1 MVDDDKASRSVV
13 FEILQNVVMG
23 PTTAEQTGN
32 RAENASVYCG
42 KTKVFMANSVV
53 RVLSPWLTVLE
64 RNCIMGILAQ
74 MIITVQAILLLMP
87 V

>member
-13 FEILQNVVMG
+13 FEILQNVTG

-74 MIITVQAILLLMP
+74 MIIMV
-87 V
+87 

>member
-13 FEILQNVVMG
+13 FEILQDVMG

-32 RAENASVYCG
+32 RAEDASVYCG

-74 MIITVQAILLLMP
+74 MIITV
-87 V
+87 

>member
-13 FEILQNVVMG
+13 FEILQNVVRG
-23 PTTAEQTGN
+23 QTTAEQTGN
-32 RAENASVYCG
+32 RAENTSVYCG

-53 RVLSPWLTVLE
+53 RALFPWLTE
-64 RNCIMGILAQ
+64 HTCIMGILAQ
-74 MIITVQAILLLMP
+74 IIIV